1 MSTPSSP
8 DASNDSQLLR
18 AEEACVAF
26 DPNGEAFVQTQA
38 QWAQAR
44 EYPLALRLITGP
56 SGSGKTRLALELCER
71 LEAQGWTVGFMQ
83 SGCDIAQA
91 QALGRQ
97 IWQAQRNY
105 CIVVDDAQTH
115 QATLLALLKTVL
127 ANREASGDQVLVRV
141 LLLAR
146 DAGAWWSRLADH
158 DPACQALLRSASC
171 SGPLPLPT
179 LYANAADRLK
189 AYQLALHTFAARLN
203 STATDHPPAL
213 DEALFGHPLYIQM
226 AALLTLR
233 GVQALRAEALADA
246 LVTQARQHWAKD
258 AALLMALAT
267 LSGGIASDR
276 DIEPIWRALDGDKAQ
291 LKTLFRRL
299 TAMSPGQHGL
309 QRLRPKLI
317 GDALV
322 AQTLQGDQGARVL
335 DALLSKGDAHVHH
348 NSLAVVA
355 RLLAQNP
362 TQSPSLATLLEDALS
377 RHWVVCAE
385 ALVAVC
391 IEESPSPLPQCA
403 ERAFLRLPKQ
413 QRGQLAGSLANK
425 IGFDIPPLLGLKT
438 LLCQEALDKAR
449 QKLNPSKPESM
460 ADCASALQHH
470 SLALHYTCAHAA
482 ALDAAQGAATMRQQL
497 AQVNPERFEPDW
509 AASLFSYANRLAEQ
523 GMTGEAEAAAQQSF
537 AVYQRLVQSKPGRYE
552 EALECVRTACASW
565 QEASNI
571 TPNDTPQSL

>member
-1 MSTPSSP
+1 MSTPFSP
-8 DASNDSQLLR
+8 DSSNDSQLLR

-26 DPNGEAFVQTQA
+26 DPTREAFVQA
-38 QWAQAR
+38 QLEWAHAS
-44 EYPLALRLITGP
+44 EYPLAVRLVTGA
-56 SGSGKTRLALELCER
+56 SGSGKTRMALALCER
-71 LEAQGWTVGFMQ
+71 LEAQGWSVGFMQ
-83 SGCDIAQA
+83 SSCDIPQA
-91 QALGRQ
+91 QAMGRQ
-97 IWQAQRNY
+97 IWQAVGPC
-105 CIVVDDAQTH
+105 CIVVDDAQAH
-115 QATLLALLKTVL
+115 QPTVLALLQTVL
-127 ANREASGDQVLVRV
+127 ANREASRGQVAVRV

-146 DAGAWWSRLADH
+146 DAGAWWGLLADQ
-158 DPACQALLRSASC
+158 DAACQTLLRSPAC
-171 SGPLPLPT
+171 SGPVPLPM
-179 LYANAADRLK
+179 LHASAAERIK
-189 AYQLALHTFAARLN
+189 AYHLALHTFAERLN
-203 STATDHPPAL
+203 TAAIASDPQTAL
-213 DEALFGHPLYIQM
+213 DEALFGNPLHIQM
-226 AALLTLR
+226 AALLALR
-233 GVQALRAEALADA
+233 GVKTPPAQALADA
-246 LVTQARQHWAKD
+246 LVTQLRQNWGEEST
-258 AALLMALAT
+258 LLTALAT

-309 QRLRPKLI
+309 QRLRPKLM

-335 DALLSKGDAHVHH
+335 DALLARGDAHMHH

-355 RLLAQNP
+355 RVLAQHPALN
-362 TQSPSLATLLEDALS
+362 TLLEDALS
-377 RHWVVCAE
+377 RHWVACAE

-413 QRGQLAGSLANK
+413 QRWQLAGSLANK
-425 IGFDIPPLLGLKT
+425 IGFDVAPLLGLKT
-438 LLCQEALDKAR
+438 LLCQEALNKAR

-470 SLALHYTCAHAA
+470 SLALHYNGAHAA
-482 ALDAAQGAATMRQQL
+482 ALDAAQEAAAMGQQL
-497 AQVNPERFEPDW
+497 AQINPERFEPDW

-552 EALECVRTACASW
+552 EALEGVRGACALW
-565 QEASNI
+565 QEASNH
-571 TPNDTPQSL
+571 TE